1 MTSYLRDRAATFT
14 HALSL
19 ESLNREL
26 GKILL
31 VDFRRHHLHRYVQ
44 RRVKQVARNTVNR
57 DVAALRKMFSF
68 ALELGVIDYHPL
80 VRFPMLKVQEVPRRI
95 LTVEE
100 FHLLV
105 QSMDRLEIAALVAVM
120 GETGIR
126 KSEALF
132 LEWDSISV
140 PERILSVGRT
150 KNQRVRHIPLSE
162 FALDWLQRLVRH
174 LHCPYVF
181 VSSQT
186 NQRWVNPEKAFKRGA
201 VRAGLNWVGFHYL
214 RRFRATHWL
223 RLGVDVRTVKD
234 LLGHRDILT
243 TMRYALF
250 VSDHAVRSVRD
261 AQRLEEG
268 ELTTAERVRSG

>member
-1 MTSYLRDRAATFT
+1 
-14 HALSL
+14 
-19 ESLNREL
+19 
-26 GKILL
+26 
-31 VDFRRHHLHRYVQ
+31 
-44 RRVKQVARNTVNR
+44 
-57 DVAALRKMFSF
+57 MFSF

-95 LTVEE
+95 LTVGE
-100 FHLLV
+100 FRLLV

-140 PERILSVGRT
+140 LARILSVGRT

-174 LHCPYVF
+174 LHSPYVF

-201 VRAGLNWVGFHYL
+201 VRAGLNWVGFHDL
-214 RRFRATHWL
+214 RQFRATHWL

-234 LLGHRDILT
+234 LLGHRDIHT

-268 ELTTAERVRSG
+268 EYTNTERVMHTGIG